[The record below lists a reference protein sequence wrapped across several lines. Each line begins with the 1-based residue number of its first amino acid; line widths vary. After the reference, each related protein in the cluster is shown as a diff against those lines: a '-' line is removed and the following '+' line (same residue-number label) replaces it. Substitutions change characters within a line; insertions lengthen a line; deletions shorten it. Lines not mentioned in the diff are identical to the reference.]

1 MNSIVVVSKNLLA
14 IIGSEQTSEFR
25 LNQIRNSISLD
36 DEVGL
41 DIKEVYFCHLNPDQ
55 EDITKEQEAKL
66 IALLN
71 ASPNQTPLEDNY
83 FFITPRP
90 GTISPWSSKATEILK
105 N

>member
-1 MNSIVVVSKNLLA
+1 MNSIVVVSKNILA

-25 LNQIRNSISLD
+25 LNQIRKSISLD

-55 EDITKEQEAKL
+55 KDITKEQEAKL

-71 ASPNQTPLEDNY
+71 AS
-83 FFITPRP
+83 
-90 GTISPWSSKATEILK
+90 SSQPP
-105 N
+105 